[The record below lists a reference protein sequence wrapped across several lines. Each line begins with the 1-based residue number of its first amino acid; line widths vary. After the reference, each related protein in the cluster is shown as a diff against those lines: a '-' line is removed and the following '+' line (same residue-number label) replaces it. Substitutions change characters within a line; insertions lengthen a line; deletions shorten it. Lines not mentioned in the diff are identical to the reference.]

1 VGRGALL
8 PGVVVK
14 LQLLLT
20 TLSAPLLQARVCEPV
35 VGLVPS
41 VQVKLEPDWMVT
53 KPGFESGV
61 QLTEV
66 PQDETLVSHELAEV
80 RGPHVGVPMV
90 TSSPAEHRTVM
101 PPMVV
106 PTVSLTDNVV
116 PSLIDAGAWSAV
128 QVLPDTVQPL
138 LERDAVLQEE
148 LVPPLLQEAETS
160 DSVPLEQL

>member
-1 VGRGALL
+1 
-8 PGVVVK
+8 
-14 LQLLLT
+14 
-20 TLSAPLLQARVCEPV
+20 
-35 VGLVPS
+35 
-41 VQVKLEPDWMVT
+41 
-53 KPGFESGV
+53 
-61 QLTEV
+61 
-66 PQDETLVSHELAEV
+66 
-80 RGPHVGVPMV
+80 
-90 TSSPAEHRTVM
+90 
-101 PPMVV
+101 V